1 MINFE
6 KRRKEFELL
15 RMVEKIQNSNEKI
28 SMNPKI
34 RLSGSVCS
42 ENRFYWSES
51 RPIRAHHFRTTLKA
65 SFLTWIGFIQPLT
78 ESQSFELRMG
88 SRPIGELV

>member
-1 MINFE
+1 MTSSLRYCNLYVIVDHVMSRQTSLSNGRLINFE

-15 RMVEKIQNSNEKI
+15 RMVEKIQNSNEKL

-42 ENRFYWSES
+42 HE
-51 RPIRAHHFRTTLKA
+51 
-65 SFLTWIGFIQPLT
+65 
-78 ESQSFELRMG
+78 
-88 SRPIGELV
+88 

>member
-1 MINFE
+1 MTSLLHNDYVTSSDVKSKTNLSNGRLINFE

-42 ENRFYWSES
+42 VSIGHFVNQSE
-51 RPIRAHHFRTTLKA
+51 
-65 SFLTWIGFIQPLT
+65 LTISEPPSKLLF
-78 ESQSFELRMG
+78 
-88 SRPIGELV
+88 